1 MRRLWVI
8 FALLALSSA
17 LSAQSVRKIKED
29 PSFIWGEGRGTDYES
44 TQSAA
49 LDALVAKL
57 ASTDL
62 LDVPERSKLA
72 VWQTYR
78 GDILS
83 VSEVVMES
91 GTALRYIP
99 WKDVDRIFARRLGL
113 VAELHSRGAK
123 ALSGGREGEAAA
135 CAGWALTL
143 LDVLPGNPDLKAELE
158 IMAGASAIEPK
169 AEVPGLSYVGREV
182 ESIRSALGKKA
193 SIVRKEAVSRPVTS
207 VNSNLS
213 ADPEPVARPNL
224 AALPVID
231 RGLLFK
237 GADFR
242 GLYEI
247 GRLSTV
253 SASMAASGEPLV
265 KPATTYLLMLQA
277 GALPSVEAGLFI
289 GVKRNA
295 LGGYLSARRGFG
307 TSRHDY
313 SASSDGRTDYGFLW
327 ASGKTGS
334 SRYSVSG
341 GVLIGFGEKL
351 IIYAGAGY
359 GKIDCLWEDT
369 SGQWAR
375 IEDLSHRGGLVELG
389 LIYSIG
395 PFSIQAGAS
404 SISFST
410 ISPVLGLGVNF

>member
-1 MRRLWVI
+1 MWFI
-8 FALLALSSA
+8 FALLALSST

-143 LDVLPGNPDLKAELE
+143 LDVLPGNPDLKATLE

-182 ESIRSALGKKA
+182 ESIRSALGKQTIK
-193 SIVRKEAVSRPVTS
+193 VRRETASRPVTS
-207 VNSNLS
+207 VNRTIPT
-213 ADPEPVARPNL
+213 DPEPVARPNL
-224 AALPVID
+224 AALPLIAGRVP
-231 RGLLFK
+231 FK
-237 GADFR
+237 GAEYGGF
-242 GLYEI
+242 YEI
-247 GRLSTV
+247 NRLSTV
-253 SASMAASGEPLV
+253 SVTFDTSREPSL
-265 KPATTYLLMLQA
+265 KPNISYLLLLQA
-277 GALPSVEAGLFI
+277 ATLPSVEAGLFMGI
-289 GVKRNA
+289 KRNA

-307 TSRHDY
+307 SLEHDY
-313 SASSDGRTDYGFLW
+313 SAYSDGRTDYGFLW
-327 ASGKTGS
+327 ASGKTSS
-334 SRYSVSG
+334 SRFSVSG
-341 GVLIGFGEKL
+341 GALIGLGKSWIL
-351 IIYAGAGY
+351 YAGAGY